1 MPKRTAARVPLA
13 LEYALALAVVA
24 GISVVA
30 YLLEPFFAQT
40 DQVMLYLLGVI
51 AVAFRAR
58 RGPALAAAVVSVSAF
73 DFLFVEPRLTLAI
86 SDTQYLM
93 TFAVMAT
100 IGVVVVSLVTE
111 VRKQER
117 VAFEHEVAVQG
128 ERLRSALLASVSH
141 DLRTPL
147 GAILGAVTTLEQDR
161 QRLEPG
167 VQTSLL
173 ASIHEQAEHLNR
185 LLRNLLEM
193 TRLEGGAVTLARE
206 LAAIEEPVGTAL
218 ASLAHRIG
226 ERRIDVEL
234 DADDGPL
241 FAIFDPI
248 AVELV
253 LSNLIENALRY
264 GGDPIEV
271 RATREGEMIA
281 VRVLDRG
288 PGLDEHTLAHA
299 FEKFSSRPV
308 PAVQFQRGL
317 VGKRKGGP
325 GSGGAGLGL
334 AIVRSLVEASGG
346 RVWARNRDD
355 GQGAEFGFTLPRAEL
370 PMLPEDSP

>member
-1 MPKRTAARVPLA
+1 MQERTAAGLSPT
-13 LEYALALAVVA
+13 LEYTLVIVLVAV
-24 GISVVA
+24 ISLVS
-30 YLLEPFFAQT
+30 YLLEPFFAPT

-51 AVAFRAR
+51 AVAFRVG
-58 RGPALAAAVVSVSAF
+58 RGAALVAVIASVAAF
-73 DFLFVEPRLTLAI
+73 DFLFVEPRFGLGFT
-86 SDTQYLM
+86 DTRYLM

-100 IGVVVVSLVTE
+100 VGVIVVSLVAE

-147 GAILGAVTTLEQDR
+147 GAILGAVTTLEQER
-161 QRLEPG
+161 EQLEAD

-173 ASIHEQAEHLNR
+173 ASIHDQAEHLNR

-206 LAAIEEPVGTAL
+206 LAAIEEPVGTVL

-234 DADDGPL
+234 DAVEGPL
-241 FAIFDPI
+241 FALFDPI

-264 GGDPIEV
+264 GGDPIEI
-271 RATREGEMIA
+271 RATVEGEMIA

-299 FEKFSSRPV
+299 FEKF
-308 PAVQFQRGL
+308 QRGL
-317 VGKRKGGP
+317 VGQARARP

-355 GQGAEFGFTLPRAEL
+355 GRGAEFGFTLPHAEL

>member
-1 MPKRTAARVPLA
+1 MQKRAAVGLPLV
-13 LEYALALAVVA
+13 LEYSLALAVVA
-24 GISVVA
+24 VVSVVA

-40 DQVMLYLLGVI
+40 DQVMLYLLGTI

-58 RGPALAAAVVSVSAF
+58 RGPALASSVASVAAF
-73 DFLFVEPRLTLAI
+73 DFLFVEPHFTFAF

-93 TFAVMAT
+93 TFAVMAA
-100 IGVVVVSLVTE
+100 IGVLVVSLVAE

-117 VAFEHEVAVQG
+117 MAFEREVAVQG

-161 QRLEPG
+161 KQLEPS

-173 ASIHEQAEHLNR
+173 ASIHDQAEHLNR

-193 TRLEGGAVTLARE
+193 TRLDGGAVVLERE
-206 LAAIEEPVGTAL
+206 LGAIEEPIGTVL

-226 ERRIDVEL
+226 DRRIDVEL
-234 DADDGPL
+234 DAVDGPV
-241 FAIFDPI
+241 FALFDPI

-264 GGDPIEV
+264 GGDPIEI
-271 RATREGEMIA
+271 RAAREGEMIA
-281 VRVLDRG
+281 VRVLDHG
-288 PGLDEHTLAHA
+288 PGLDEHTLTHA
-299 FEKFSSRPV
+299 FEK
-308 PAVQFQRGL
+308 FQRGL
-317 VGKRKGGP
+317 VGERKGGP

-355 GQGAEFGFTLPRAEL
+355 GPGAEFGFTLPPAHL
-370 PMLPEDSP
+370 PTLPEDSP

>member
-1 MPKRTAARVPLA
+1 MPKRTAARIPLA
-13 LEYALALAVVA
+13 FEYMLALALVAVV
-24 GISVVA
+24 SVVA
-30 YLLEPFFAQT
+30 FLFEPYFAVT
-40 DQVMLYLLGVI
+40 DQVMLYLLGMI
-51 AVAFRAR
+51 AVAFRAS
-58 RGPALAAAVVSVSAF
+58 RGAALLTSVASVAAFA
-73 DFLFVEPRLTLAI
+73 FLFVDPRWSFAI
-86 SDTQYLM
+86 SDTRYVL

-100 IGVVVVSLVTE
+100 MGVVVVSLVAE

-117 VAFEHEVAVQG
+117 AAFEGEVAVQG

-161 QRLEPG
+161 QKLEPG

-173 ASIHEQAEHLNR
+173 ASIHDQAEHLNR

-193 TRLEGGAVTLARE
+193 TRLEGGAVALKRE
-206 LAAIEEPVGTAL
+206 LAAIEEPVGTVL

-226 ERRIDVEL
+226 ERRIEVEL
-234 DADDGPL
+234 DADEGPVFGL
-241 FAIFDPI
+241 FDPI

-271 RATREGEMIA
+271 RATREHEMII

-299 FEKFSSRPV
+299 FEKF
-308 PAVQFQRGL
+308 QRGL
-317 VGKRKGGP
+317 VGQRKGGP

-334 AIVRSLVEASGG
+334 AIVRSLVEAGGG
-346 RVWARNRDD
+346 RVWARNRED
-355 GQGAEFGFTLPRAEL
+355 GRGAEFGFTLPRAEL
-370 PMLPEDSP
+370 PALPEDAA

>member
-1 MPKRTAARVPLA
+1 MHERVAARASLTR
-13 LEYALALAVVA
+13 EYTLALALVAV
-24 GISVVA
+24 ISVIS

-51 AVAFRAR
+51 ALAFRGR
-58 RGPALAAAVVSVSAF
+58 RGPALVAAVASVAAF
-73 DFLFVEPRLTLAI
+73 AFLFVEPRYRLAI
-86 SDTQYLM
+86 ADTRYLL

-100 IGVVVVSLVTE
+100 VGVVVVSLVAE

-117 VAFEHEVAVQG
+117 VAFEREVAAQG

-147 GAILGAVTTLEQDR
+147 GAILGAVTTLEQGR
-161 QRLEPG
+161 EQLEAS
-167 VQTSLL
+167 VQSSLL
-173 ASIHEQAEHLNR
+173 ASIHDQAEHLNR

-193 TRLEGGAVTLARE
+193 TRLEGSAVVLERE
-206 LAAIEEPVGTAL
+206 LAAIEEPIGTVL
-218 ASLAHRIG
+218 ASLGHRIG

-234 DADDGPL
+234 DAVDGPL
-241 FAIFDPI
+241 FALFDPI

-264 GGDPIEV
+264 GADPIEV
-271 RATREGEMIA
+271 RATREGDMIA
-281 VRVLDRG
+281 VRVLDHG

-299 FEKFSSRPV
+299 FEKF
-308 PAVQFQRGL
+308 QRGL
-317 VGKRKGGP
+317 VGQRKGGP

-355 GQGAEFGFTLPRAEL
+355 GRGAEFGFTLPRAEL
-370 PMLPEDSP
+370 PTLPEDSP

>member
-1 MPKRTAARVPLA
+1 MHERAAVRLSLA
-13 LEYALALAVVA
+13 FEYALALAVVA
-24 GISVVA
+24 AISLA
-30 YLLEPFFAQT
+30 SYLLEPFLAQT

-51 AVAFRAR
+51 AISFRAR
-58 RGPALAAAVVSVSAF
+58 RGPALAAAVASVMAF
-73 DFLFVEPRLTLAI
+73 DFLFVEPRFTLAI
-86 SDTQYLM
+86 HDTQYLM

-100 IGVVVVSLVTE
+100 IGIVVVSLVAE
-111 VRKQER
+111 VRKQEH
-117 VAFEHEVAVQG
+117 VAFEREVAVQG

-161 QRLEPG
+161 QQLPPS

-173 ASIHEQAEHLNR
+173 ASIHDQAEHLNR

-193 TRLEGGAVTLARE
+193 TRLEGGAVVLARE

-226 ERRIDVEL
+226 DRRIDVEL
-234 DADDGPL
+234 DAVDGPL

-264 GGDPIEV
+264 GGDPIEL
-271 RATREGEMIA
+271 RATREGDMIA

-288 PGLDEHTLAHA
+288 PGLDEHTLTHA
-299 FEKFSSRPV
+299 FEK
-308 PAVQFQRGL
+308 FQRGL
-317 VGKRKGGP
+317 VGERKGGP

-355 GQGAEFGFTLPRAEL
+355 GRGAELGFTLPRAEL
-370 PMLPEDSP
+370 PELPEDSP

>member
-1 MPKRTAARVPLA
+1 MQKRTAAGLSPT
-13 LEYALALAVVA
+13 LEYTLVIVLVAV
-24 GISVVA
+24 ISLLSYV
-30 YLLEPFFAQT
+30 LEPFFAQT

-51 AVAFRAR
+51 AVAFRLR
-58 RGPALAAAVVSVSAF
+58 RGPALVAVVASVAAF
-73 DFLFVEPRLTLAI
+73 DFLFVEPRFGLVFA
-86 SDTQYLM
+86 DTRYLM

-100 IGVVVVSLVTE
+100 VGVVVVSLVAE
-111 VRKQER
+111 VRKQQR

-147 GAILGAVTTLEQDR
+147 GAILGAVTTLEQER
-161 QRLEPG
+161 EQLEAG

-173 ASIHEQAEHLNR
+173 ASIHDQAEHLNR

-193 TRLEGGAVTLARE
+193 TRLEGGAVTLERE
-206 LAAIEEPVGTAL
+206 LAAIEEPIGTVL

-234 DADDGPL
+234 DAVEGPL
-241 FAIFDPI
+241 FALFDPI

-264 GGDPIEV
+264 GGDPIEI
-271 RATREGEMIA
+271 RATSEGEMIA

-299 FEKFSSRPV
+299 FEKF
-308 PAVQFQRGL
+308 QRGL
-317 VGKRKGGP
+317 VGERKGGP

-355 GQGAEFGFTLPRAEL
+355 GRGAELGFTLPRAEL
-370 PMLPEDSP
+370 PMLPEDLP

>member
-1 MPKRTAARVPLA
+1 MSKRTAARVPLV
-13 LEYALALAVVA
+13 LEYTLALAVVA

-58 RGPALAAAVVSVSAF
+58 RGPALAAAVMSVAAF
-73 DFLFVEPRLTLAI
+73 DFLFVEPRFTLAI

-100 IGVVVVSLVTE
+100 IGVVVVSLVAE

-117 VAFEHEVAVQG
+117 VAFEREIAVQG

-161 QRLEPG
+161 QQLEPG

-206 LAAIEEPVGTAL
+206 LAAIEEPVGTVL

-241 FAIFDPI
+241 FALFDPI

-299 FEKFSSRPV
+299 FEKF
-308 PAVQFQRGL
+308 QRGL
-317 VGKRKGGP
+317 VGERKGGP

-346 RVWARNRDD
+346 RVWARNRED
-355 GQGAEFGFTLPRAEL
+355 GRGAELGFTLPRAEL
-370 PMLPEDSP
+370 PVLPEDSP

>member
-1 MPKRTAARVPLA
+1 MPKRAAARLTLA
-13 LEYALALAVVA
+13 IEYALALTVVA
-24 GISVVA
+24 TISVVA
-30 YLLEPFFAQT
+30 YVLEPFSAQT

-58 RGPALAAAVVSVSAF
+58 RGPALAAAVASVAAF
-73 DFLFVEPRLTLAI
+73 DFLFVAPRFTLAI

-100 IGVVVVSLVTE
+100 IGVVVVSLVAE

-161 QRLEPG
+161 QQLEPS

-173 ASIHEQAEHLNR
+173 ASIHDQAEHLNR

-193 TRLEGGAVTLARE
+193 TRLEGGAVTLKRE

-234 DADDGPL
+234 DAVDGPL
-241 FAIFDPI
+241 FALFDPI

-253 LSNLIENALRY
+253 LSNLLENALRY

-299 FEKFSSRPV
+299 FEKF
-308 PAVQFQRGL
+308 QRGL
-317 VGKRKGGP
+317 VGERTGGP

-355 GQGAEFGFTLPRAEL
+355 GHGAEFGFTLPRAQL
-370 PMLPEDSP
+370 PVLPEDSP

>member
-1 MPKRTAARVPLA
+1 MPKRAIARIPPA
-13 LEYALALAVVA
+13 LEYVLGLALVAVVS
-24 GISVVA
+24 GVA
-30 YLLEPFFAQT
+30 FLFEPYFAQT
-40 DQVMLYLLGVI
+40 DQVMLYLLAMIG
-51 AVAFRAR
+51 VAFRAS
-58 RGPALAAAVVSVSAF
+58 RGAAVLTSVVSVAVF
-73 DFLFVEPRLTLAI
+73 GFLFVEPRRSFAI
-86 SDTQYLM
+86 SDTRYLL

-100 IGVVVVSLVTE
+100 IGVVVISLVTE

-117 VAFEHEVAVQG
+117 AAFEREVAVQG

-161 QRLEPG
+161 QKLEPA

-173 ASIHEQAEHLNR
+173 ASIHDQAEHLNR

-193 TRLEGGAVTLARE
+193 TRLEGGAVALERE
-206 LAAIEEPVGTAL
+206 LGAIEEPVGTVL

-226 ERRIDVEL
+226 ERRIEVEL
-234 DADDGPL
+234 DAPEGPL
-241 FAIFDPI
+241 FALFDPI

-253 LSNLIENALRY
+253 LSNLLENALRY
-264 GGDPIEV
+264 GADPIEI
-271 RATREGEMIA
+271 RAGREGEMIA

-299 FEKFSSRPV
+299 FEKF
-308 PAVQFQRGL
+308 QRGPR
-317 VGKRKGGP
+317 GQRKGGA
-325 GSGGAGLGL
+325 GGAGLGL
-334 AIVRSLVEASGG
+334 AIVRSLVEAGGG

-355 GQGAEFGFTLPRAEL
+355 GRGAEFGFTLPRAEL
-370 PMLPEDSP
+370 PPLPEDRA

>member
-1 MPKRTAARVPLA
+1 MPTRTPARVPLV
-13 LEYALALAVVA
+13 LEFVLALVVVA
-24 GISVVA
+24 AVSLVA
-30 YLLEPFFAQT
+30 LLLEPFLAQT
-40 DQVMLYLLGVI
+40 DHVMLYLLGVI

-58 RGPALAAAVVSVSAF
+58 RGPALLAAVASVAAF
-73 DFLFVEPRLTLAI
+73 DFLFVEPRFTFAI
-86 SDTQYLM
+86 SDTRYLL

-100 IGVVVVSLVTE
+100 IGVVVVSLVAE

-117 VAFEHEVAVQG
+117 VAFEREVAVQG

-161 QRLEPG
+161 EKLDPG

-173 ASIHEQAEHLNR
+173 ASIHDQTEHLNR

-193 TRLEGGAVTLARE
+193 TRLEGGAVVLARE
-206 LAAIEEPVGTAL
+206 LAAIEEPIGTVL
-218 ASLAHRIG
+218 ASLTHRIG
-226 ERRIDVEL
+226 DRRIEVEL
-234 DADDGPL
+234 DAVEGPL
-241 FAIFDPI
+241 FATFDPI

-264 GGDPIEV
+264 GGDPIEI
-271 RATREGEMIA
+271 RAAREGDAIA

-299 FEKFSSRPV
+299 FEKF
-308 PAVQFQRGL
+308 QRGL
-317 VGKRKGGP
+317 VGERKGGP

-355 GQGAEFGFTLPRAEL
+355 GRGAEFGFTLPRAEL
-370 PMLPEDSP
+370 PILPEGLPEDSP